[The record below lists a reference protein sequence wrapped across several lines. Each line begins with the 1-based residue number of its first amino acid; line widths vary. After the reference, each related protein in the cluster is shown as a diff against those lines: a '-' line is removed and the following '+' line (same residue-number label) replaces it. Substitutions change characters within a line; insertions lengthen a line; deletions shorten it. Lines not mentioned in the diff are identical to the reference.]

1 MTKAHSCPHCQHQ
14 MQTFTEGETKF
25 EACPECQGMWFD
37 FGELKDAISWE
48 KNHNFNVKNI
58 HRGDDQP
65 DHAHGYICPQCEIIM
80 EEREYAYDYGVH
92 IDGCPCCRGI
102 FTSAEDLAAIG
113 KFIHSTKHS
122 DEAKVVQEKA
132 KAAVNN
138 FKVDY
143 LVKQQALANEI
154 DDLFK
159 YDDLKLVNNVTEW
172 MIGELVD
179 VDSFAFANR

>member
-1 MTKAHSCPHCQHQ
+1 MTKSHSCPHCQNT
-14 MQTFTEGETKF
+14 MKTFSQGKTEF
-25 EACPECQGMWFD
+25 EACPSCQGMWFD

-48 KNHNFNVKNI
+48 KNHHFDLQNI
-58 HRGDDQP
+58 ARGDDQS
-65 DHAHGYICPQCEIIM
+65 DHASGYICPQCEIIM
-80 EEREYAYDYGVH
+80 EEREYAYDSGVH

-102 FTSAEDLAAIG
+102 FVSAEDLAAIC
-113 KFIHSTKHS
+113 KFMHSAKHS
-122 DEAKVVQEKA
+122 QEANATRQKA
-132 KAAVNN
+132 KIAVNN
-138 FKVDY
+138 FKADY

-159 YDDLKLVNNVTEW
+159 LDDLRSINGVAEW